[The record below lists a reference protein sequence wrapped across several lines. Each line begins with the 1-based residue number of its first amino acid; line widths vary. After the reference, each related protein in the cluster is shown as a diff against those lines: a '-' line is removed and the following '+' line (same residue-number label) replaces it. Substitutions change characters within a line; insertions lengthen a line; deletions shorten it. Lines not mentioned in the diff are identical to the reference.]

1 MSNRDDFTERTKQL
15 LAKRVGFRCSN
26 PNCRAATSG
35 PSDDP
40 LKVIN
45 LGVASHIT
53 AASEGGPRFDPNLS
67 ADNRCDLS
75 NGIWLCQN

>member
-35 PSDDP
+35 LSDDP